1 MILLGE
7 MFHCYCES
15 LDLSLQGR
23 GAQFVTLIV
32 GGGCHR
38 TSKYHATFCPGSSK
52 YDLSTIV
59 PTDGAN

>member
-7 MFHCYCES
+7 TFHCCCES

-32 GGGCHR
+32 GGSCHQ
-38 TSKYHATFCPGSSK
+38 TSKYHATFCSGSGK
-52 YDLSTIV
+52 YDLSPVV
-59 PTDGAN
+59 PTDSAN